1 MRIIP
6 IRAGI
11 SLSRLKELKI
21 YYPSIKVVRNQVAG
35 ENARMI
41 FLEIPDRR
49 PNRST
54 RTSSFNDPF
63 RITIHFTGSQDT
75 VPTAYVINGKEKS
88 SGPSGNVIYRGG
100 SNLHGYDY
108 SQRKIPGTNIDGY
121 WICHGN
127 FDLPYRLQKDPV
139 KRLLAF
145 INHISSLLNA

>member
-1 MRIIP
+1 VRIIP
-6 IRAGI
+6 SRAGI
-11 SLSRLKELKI
+11 PLSRLKELKI
-21 YYPSIKVVRNQVAG
+21 YYPTIKVVRNQIAG
-35 ENARMI
+35 KNAQMI

-49 PNRST
+49 HARKPPL
-54 RTSSFNDPF
+54 NDPF

-75 VPTAYVINGKEKS
+75 VPTAYVINGNRKS
-88 SGPSGNVIYRGG
+88 SGSSGHVIYRGG
-100 SNLHGYDY
+100 SKLHGYDY
-108 SQRKIPGTNIDGY
+108 SERKIPGTNIDGY